1 MTKSKCHP
9 VGDNYMY
16 KQLCIFQ
23 LLPNKPE
30 VTLHL
35 TTAVYSTKHYF
46 HYWPTGKPLVF
57 FPCISVF
64 PSALSWETLIF
75 LGKKTYT
82 YFPPGP
88 ATKFTWNYV
97 NSWPYKLGQWR
108 DLYNDTIDCEK
119 AWVILSRQDTS
130 CCPLIM
136 EALPNKMSVCVFFTW
151 SPELKSLKNYTSMGC
166 VCSLMHN
173 VKLITIIKVYFWVKL
188 WYSKE
193 SNFQYNIEKLTP

>member
-1 MTKSKCHP
+1 MCDHSYRSCQKILSHCTVFIYDNIKSYKYGLLTNILIYISSLAEVCFCYQLIYGHMTMTKSKCHP

-88 ATKFTWNYV
+88 ATKFT
-97 NSWPYKLGQWR
+97 
-108 DLYNDTIDCEK
+108 
-119 AWVILSRQDTS
+119 
-130 CCPLIM
+130 
-136 EALPNKMSVCVFFTW
+136 
-151 SPELKSLKNYTSMGC
+151 
-166 VCSLMHN
+166 
-173 VKLITIIKVYFWVKL
+173 
-188 WYSKE
+188 
-193 SNFQYNIEKLTP
+193 